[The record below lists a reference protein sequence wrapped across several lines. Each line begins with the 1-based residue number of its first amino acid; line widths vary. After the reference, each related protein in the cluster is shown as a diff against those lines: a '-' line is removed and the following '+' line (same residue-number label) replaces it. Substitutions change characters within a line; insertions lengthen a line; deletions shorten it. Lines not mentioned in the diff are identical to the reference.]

1 MLSQI
6 RIKDGEIEI
15 ISEFDE
21 YQIDTSQINQSEIDE
36 MVDLLRKQNHDNKF
50 SIQVA

>member
-6 RIKDGEIEI
+6 SIKDGEIEI
-15 ISEFDE
+15 ISAFIE
-21 YQIDTSQINQSEIDE
+21 YQLDTSQINQSEIDE